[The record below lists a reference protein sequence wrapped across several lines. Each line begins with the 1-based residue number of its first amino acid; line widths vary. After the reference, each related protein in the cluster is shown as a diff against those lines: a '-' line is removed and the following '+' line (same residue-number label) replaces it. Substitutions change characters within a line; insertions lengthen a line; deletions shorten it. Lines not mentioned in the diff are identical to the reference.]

1 MAANLKERLR
11 RRWAG
16 CTIRTRV
23 VLTCAVLLM
32 SAFVIA
38 SVTILNLRARALK
51 VDLVDRLRVDV
62 SVVASRVLPALQSGN
77 RADATV
83 MLRAFNGNQSMR
95 GVVVCDDEGNE
106 FAKFGVTRGLLEEE
120 SVLSRGQFSVW
131 DSWLVMES
139 PVELNG
145 QRLGMVRMLWSLDV
159 LHGEMLREIY
169 TYVVVNLMVLAMAI
183 WALVRVVELAME
195 PVSKLSKTAKSVAD
209 RGDYALRAEKEADD
223 EVGALVDSFNRVLAT
238 VEEQQGQLAE
248 QHTRLARAKR
258 LESLGLLAGGVAHD
272 LNNILGPMVALPEL
286 VMEEVELDDRGREIV
301 GVMGKSAR
309 RASVVIR
316 DLLSLTRRGTYA
328 LGRVAIEELV
338 EECVTGEVFSQRL
351 KECGAGVN
359 VRLST
364 QREEGDELLVEGSA
378 SHLTQVL
385 MNLAINAAEAM
396 HGEGDLWVRCGRRF
410 LARPLKGYETVP
422 EGDYVVLTVEDNGTG
437 IPEDA
442 LERLFEPFFTKK
454 AKGTT
459 SGTGLGLTVVYGVV
473 RDHGGQINVRS
484 KEGGGAIFEI
494 YLKPYCG
501 AAERDRAEDAGGAS
515 GALRSARVLVVDDYD
530 HQRTLTT
537 RLLEASGH
545 RVEQAASGR
554 EALQVL
560 DGKKF
565 DLMVV
570 DMIMEDGFDGLDTIR
585 GAMSRQPGLRCIIAT
600 GFSETER
607 VAEGMALGASACL
620 NKPYTREALESA
632 VAHAM
637 VGEGRV
643 VLAS

>member
-1 MAANLKERLR
+1 MAGSWGERVR
-11 RRWAG
+11 QRWSG

-51 VDLVDRLRVDV
+51 VDLVDRLRVDA
-62 SVVASRVLPALQSGN
+62 SVMALRVLPALQSGN

-83 MLRAFNGNQSMR
+83 MLRAFTGNRSMR
-95 GVVVCDDEGNE
+95 GVIVADDGGNE
-106 FAKFGVTRGLLEEE
+106 FAKFGTTEGLLEEE

-131 DSWLVMES
+131 DSWLVVEA
-139 PVELNG
+139 PVELDQ
-145 QRLGMVRMLWSLDV
+145 QRFGTVRMLWSLNV

-169 TYVVVNLMVLAMAI
+169 TYVMVNLVVLAMAI

-195 PVSKLSKTAKSVAD
+195 PVSKLSKTAKNVAEK
-209 RGDYALRAEKEADD
+209 GDYALRAKKEADD

-272 LNNILGPMVALPEL
+272 LNNILGPLVALPEL
-286 VMEEVELDDRGREIV
+286 VMEEVKLDDRGREIV
-301 GVMGKSAR
+301 GMMGKSAR

-316 DLLSLTRRGTYA
+316 DLLALTRRGTYA

-338 EECVTGEVFSQRL
+338 EECVTGEVVTQRL
-351 KECGAGVN
+351 KECGAGIN
-359 VRLST
+359 VRLSSH
-364 QREEGDELLVEGSA
+364 RDEGDELLVEGSA
-378 SHLTQVL
+378 DHLVQVVT
-385 MNLAINAAEAM
+385 NLTINAAEAM
-396 HGEGDLWVRCGRRF
+396 HGEGDLWVRCGQRF
-410 LARPLKGYETVP
+410 LAKPLKGYETIP

-437 IPEDA
+437 ISEDA
-442 LERLFEPFFTKK
+442 MERLFEPFYTKK
-454 AKGTT
+454 AMGTT
-459 SGTGLGLTVVYGVV
+459 SGTGLGLAVVYGVV
-473 RDHGGQINVRS
+473 RDHGGHINVRS
-484 KEGGGAIFEI
+484 KAGGGAIFDI
-494 YLKPYCG
+494 YLKQYRETVERVGAEVTG
-501 AAERDRAEDAGGAS
+501 AA
-515 GALRSARVLVVDDYD
+515 LTSAKVLVVDDYD
-530 HQRTLTT
+530 QQRTLT
-537 RLLEASGH
+537 RKLLEVLGH
-545 RVEQAASGR
+545 QVEQAASGR

-560 DGKKF
+560 DGEKF

-585 GAMSRQPGLRCIIAT
+585 GAMARQPGLRCIIAT

-632 VAHAM
+632 VAQAM
-637 VGEGRV
+637 
-643 VLAS
+643 